1 MSEEVTSNTQT
12 TAKKRGR
19 PSMQIKW
26 PEEEFTP
33 KQLQETLM
41 DSNVN
46 LSNVSVQLKINK
58 AVEEGVLTKAG
69 VSRTSIGR
77 PTVIYKRVT
86 KM

>member
-33 KQLQETLM
+33 KQLRETLM
-41 DSNVN
+41 NSNVN

-58 AVEEGVLTKAG
+58 AVKEGVLTKAG

-77 PTVIYKRVT
+77 PTVVYKRVT

>member
-1 MSEEVTSNTQT
+1 MSEEVTNNTQT
-12 TAKKRGR
+12 IAKKRGR

-33 KQLQETLM
+33 KQLRETLM
-41 DSNVN
+41 NSNVN

-58 AVEEGVLTKAG
+58 AVKEGVLTKAG

-77 PTVIYKRVT
+77 PTVVYKRVA

>member
-1 MSEEVTSNTQT
+1 MSEEVTNNTQT

-33 KQLQETLM
+33 TQLRETLM

-58 AVEEGVLTKAG
+58 AVKEGVLTRAG
-69 VSRTSIGR
+69 VSKTSIGR
-77 PTVIYKRVT
+77 PTVVYKRVT

>member
-33 KQLQETLM
+33 KQLRETLM
-41 DSNVN
+41 NSNVN

-58 AVEEGVLTKAG
+58 AVKEGVLTKAG
-69 VSRTSIGR
+69 VSKTSIGR
-77 PTVIYKRVT
+77 PTIVYKRVT

>member
-1 MSEEVTSNTQT
+1 MSEEVTNNTQT

-33 KQLQETLM
+33 KQLRETLM
-41 DSNVN
+41 NSNVN

-58 AVEEGVLTKAG
+58 AVKEGVLTKAG

-77 PTVIYKRVT
+77 PTVVYKRVT

>member
-1 MSEEVTSNTQT
+1 MSEEVTNNTQT

-33 KQLQETLM
+33 KQLRETLM

-58 AVEEGVLTKAG
+58 AVEEGVLAKAG

-77 PTVIYKRVT
+77 PTVVYKRVT

>member
-1 MSEEVTSNTQT
+1 MSEEVTNNTQT
-12 TAKKRGR
+12 TAKKRGS

-33 KQLQETLM
+33 KQLRETLM

-58 AVEEGVLTKAG
+58 AVKEGVLTRAG
-69 VSRTSIGR
+69 VSKTSIGR
-77 PTVIYKRVT
+77 PTVVYKRVT

>member
-1 MSEEVTSNTQT
+1 MSEEVTNNTQT
-12 TAKKRGR
+12 TTKKRGR

-33 KQLQETLM
+33 KQLRETLM

-58 AVEEGVLTKAG
+58 AVKEGVLTRAG
-69 VSRTSIGR
+69 VSKTSIGR
-77 PTVIYKRVT
+77 PTVVYKRVT

>member
-1 MSEEVTSNTQT
+1 MSEEVTNNTQT

-33 KQLQETLM
+33 KQLRETLM

-58 AVEEGVLTKAG
+58 AVKEGVLTKAG

>member
-33 KQLQETLM
+33 KQLRETLM

-58 AVEEGVLTKAG
+58 AVKEGVLTRAG

-77 PTVIYKRVT
+77 PTVVYKRVT

>member
-1 MSEEVTSNTQT
+1 MSEEVTNTAQT
-12 TAKKRGR
+12 TTKKRGR
-19 PSMQIKW
+19 PSTKINW

-33 KQLQETLM
+33 KQLREHLM
-41 DSNVN
+41 NSNVN

-58 AVEEGVLTKAG
+58 AVEDGVLTKAG

-77 PTVIYKRVT
+77 PTVVYKRIT

>member
-33 KQLQETLM
+33 KQLRETLM

-77 PTVIYKRVT
+77 PTVVYKRVT

>member
-1 MSEEVTSNTQT
+1 MSEEVTNNTQT

-33 KQLQETLM
+33 KQLRETLM

-58 AVEEGVLTKAG
+58 AVKEGVLTRAG
-69 VSRTSIGR
+69 VSKTSIGR
-77 PTVIYKRVT
+77 PTVVYKRVT

>member
-1 MSEEVTSNTQT
+1 MSEEVTNNTQT

-33 KQLQETLM
+33 KQLRETLM

-58 AVEEGVLTKAG
+58 AVKEGVLTKAG

-77 PTVIYKRVT
+77 PTVVYKRVT

>member
-1 MSEEVTSNTQT
+1 MRYKHTNNTQT

-33 KQLQETLM
+33 KQLRETLM

-58 AVEEGVLTKAG
+58 AVKEGVLTRAG
-69 VSRTSIGR
+69 VSKTSIGR
-77 PTVIYKRVT
+77 PTVVYKRVT

>member
-1 MSEEVTSNTQT
+1 MSEEVTNNTQT

-33 KQLQETLM
+33 KQLRETLM

-58 AVEEGVLTKAG
+58 AVKEGVLTKAG
-69 VSRTSIGR
+69 VSKTSIGR
-77 PTVIYKRVT
+77 PTVVYKRVT

>member
-1 MSEEVTSNTQT
+1 MSEEVTNNTQT
-12 TAKKRGR
+12 TTKKRGR

-33 KQLQETLM
+33 KQLRETLM

-58 AVEEGVLTKAG
+58 AVKEGVLTRAG

-77 PTVIYKRVT
+77 PTVVYKRVT

>member
-19 PSMQIKW
+19 SSMQIKW

-33 KQLQETLM
+33 KQLRETLM

>member
-33 KQLQETLM
+33 KQLRETLM

-58 AVEEGVLTKAG
+58 AVEEGVLAKAG
-69 VSRTSIGR
+69 VSKTSIGR
-77 PTVIYKRVT
+77 PTVVYKRVS

>member
-1 MSEEVTSNTQT
+1 MSEEVTNNTQT

-33 KQLQETLM
+33 KQLRETLM
-41 DSNVN
+41 DSTVN

-58 AVEEGVLTKAG
+58 AVKEGVLTRAG
-69 VSRTSIGR
+69 VSKTSIGR
-77 PTVIYKRVT
+77 PTVVYKRVT

>member
-1 MSEEVTSNTQT
+1 MSEEVTNNTQA

-33 KQLQETLM
+33 KQLRETLM

>member
-12 TAKKRGR
+12 IAKKRGR

-33 KQLQETLM
+33 KQLRETLM

-58 AVEEGVLTKAG
+58 AVKEGVLTKAG
-69 VSRTSIGR
+69 VSKTSIGR
-77 PTVIYKRVT
+77 PTVVYKRVT

>member
-33 KQLQETLM
+33 KQLRETLM

-58 AVEEGVLTKAG
+58 AVQEGVLAKAG

-77 PTVIYKRVT
+77 PTVVYKRVT

>member
-1 MSEEVTSNTQT
+1 MSEEVTSNTQA

-33 KQLQETLM
+33 KQLRETLM

-58 AVEEGVLTKAG
+58 AVKEGVLTKAG

-77 PTVIYKRVT
+77 PTVVYKRVT

>member
-1 MSEEVTSNTQT
+1 MSEQVATNTQKA
-12 TAKKRGR
+12 AKKRGR
-19 PSMQIKW
+19 PSMDIKW

-33 KQLQETLM
+33 KQLRETLM
-41 DSNVN
+41 GSNVN

-77 PTVIYKRVT
+77 PTVVYKRVA

>member
-33 KQLQETLM
+33 KQLRETLM

-58 AVEEGVLTKAG
+58 AVEEGVLAKAG

-77 PTVIYKRVT
+77 PTVVYKRVT

>member
-1 MSEEVTSNTQT
+1 MSEEVTNNTVAA
-12 TAKKRGR
+12 AKKRGR
-19 PSMQIKW
+19 PSMQINW

-33 KQLQETLM
+33 KQLRETLM

-58 AVEEGVLTKAG
+58 AVKEGVLTKAG

-77 PTVIYKRVT
+77 PTVVYKRVT

>member
-1 MSEEVTSNTQT
+1 MSEEVTNNTQT

-33 KQLQETLM
+33 KQLRETLM

-58 AVEEGVLTKAG
+58 AVKEGVLTRAG

-77 PTVIYKRVT
+77 PTVVYKRVT

>member
-1 MSEEVTSNTQT
+1 MSEEVTNNTQT
-12 TAKKRGR
+12 TTKKRGR

-33 KQLQETLM
+33 KQLRETLM

>member
-1 MSEEVTSNTQT
+1 MSEEVTNNTQT

-33 KQLQETLM
+33 KQLRETLM

-77 PTVIYKRVT
+77 PTVVYKRVT

>member
-33 KQLQETLM
+33 KQLRETLM

>member
-33 KQLQETLM
+33 KQLRETLM

-58 AVEEGVLTKAG
+58 AVKEGVMTRAG
-69 VSRTSIGR
+69 VSKTSIGR
-77 PTVIYKRVT
+77 PTVVYKRVT

>member
-1 MSEEVTSNTQT
+1 MSEEVTNNTQKT
-12 TAKKRGR
+12 TKKRGR

-33 KQLQETLM
+33 KQLRETLM

-58 AVEEGVLTKAG
+58 AVKEGVLTRAG

-77 PTVIYKRVT
+77 PTVVYKRVT

>member
-33 KQLQETLM
+33 KQLRETLM

-58 AVEEGVLTKAG
+58 AVKEGVLTRAG
-69 VSRTSIGR
+69 VSKTSIGR
-77 PTVIYKRVT
+77 PTVVYKRVT

>member
-1 MSEEVTSNTQT
+1 MSEEVTNNTQT

-33 KQLQETLM
+33 KQLRETLM

-58 AVEEGVLTKAG
+58 AVKEGILTRAG
-69 VSRTSIGR
+69 VSKTSIGR
-77 PTVIYKRVT
+77 PTVVYKRVT

>member
-1 MSEEVTSNTQT
+1 MSEEVTNNTQT

-33 KQLQETLM
+33 KQLRETLM

>member
-26 PEEEFTP
+26 PEDEFTP
-33 KQLQETLM
+33 KQLRETLM
-41 DSNVN
+41 SSNVN

-58 AVEEGVLTKAG
+58 AVKEGVLTKAG
-69 VSRTSIGR
+69 VSKTSIGR
-77 PTVIYKRVT
+77 PTVVYKRVT

>member
-19 PSMQIKW
+19 PSTQIKW

-33 KQLQETLM
+33 KQLRETLM

-58 AVEEGVLTKAG
+58 AVEEGILTKAG

>member
-1 MSEEVTSNTQT
+1 MSEEVTNNTQT

-33 KQLQETLM
+33 KQLRETLM

-58 AVEEGVLTKAG
+58 AVKEGVLTKAG
-69 VSRTSIGR
+69 VSKTSIGR
-77 PTVIYKRVT
+77 PTIVYKRVT